1 MLLNRLEVLGV
12 EKENQTFIESY
23 YLNAYANN
31 IIFVMERLRKN
42 GSGFEIKPK
51 KDLIKN

>member
-1 MLLNRLEVLGV
+1 MVINR
-12 EKENQTFIESY
+12 IESY